1 MGRPRSIPSHLR
13 QIWICLSI
21 TFCISNAAWAA
32 PSAPAGSAAKGGPT
46 PAAAAEPPLTI
57 DFKETDI
64 RDVLRVLAAQRGVS
78 ITYDESVR
86 GNVTIRLT
94 KELRSFLRAS
104 LAYPALMLLASIG
117 AITVLITFVIPGIAS
132 LFSQWGGTL
141 PLPTRIVLAIGRA
154 AGRWWPAGLVL
165 GALIGLGVRAW
176 SRSPGGRL
184 SIDRLRLRLP
194 FWGRM
199 TRLIAAV
206 RLGGTLATMLRGG
219 VPIIQALLTARGAA
233 GNQVIAAAIDEA
245 VASLRRGG
253 SLSGPWPPVSPR
265 EPLRS

>member
-94 KELRSFLRAS
+94 NVTFLEALQAILTTNGYTHERDGNVIRVMRAPS
-104 LAYPALMLLASIG
+104 PPPYSVQVQPDGKLTLTADNAPVKDVVGAIVTATGLNAAVEPAIG
-117 AITVLITFVIPGIAS
+117 ASVS
-132 LFSQWGGTL
+132 
-141 PLPTRIVLAIGRA
+141 
-154 AGRWWPAGLVL
+154 
-165 GALIGLGVRAW
+165 
-176 SRSPGGRL
+176 
-184 SIDRLRLRLP
+184 LRLR
-194 FWGRM
+194 
-199 TRLIAAV
+199 
-206 RLGGTLATMLRGG
+206 G
-219 VPIIQALLTARGAA
+219 VT
-233 GNQVIAAAIDEA
+233 
-245 VASLRRGG
+245 
-253 SLSGPWPPVSPR
+253 PR
-265 EPLRS
+265 EALEGLAATLGYTLREQGPVLLLSTRPATLRLRHPRLHHRRRWIRSASFR